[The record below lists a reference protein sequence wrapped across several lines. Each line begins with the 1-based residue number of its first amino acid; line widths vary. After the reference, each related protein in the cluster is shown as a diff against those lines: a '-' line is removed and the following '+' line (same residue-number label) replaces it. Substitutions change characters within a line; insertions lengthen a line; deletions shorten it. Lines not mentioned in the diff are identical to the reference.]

1 MKHLKRIVTMAVMM
15 AAVIAVFQSC
25 KKSSTAADYNSDKSK
40 LDLQIDSATM
50 LYNSAVEGKQAGDY
64 AKGSKAPLETAI
76 TLATNVKTGSY
87 TQYQVNNAVGNLIRA
102 IATFKTNQV
111 QDVSPANLV
120 AYWKFTG
127 NTNDTSGNGH
137 NGTLKT
143 GWVGSSAATAV
154 DGGTLPVLT
163 TDRYGNAN
171 SAYYFNNGAYIE
183 VPYSA
188 DLRPT
193 NMTITAWIKPDV
205 ENAGNYVISL
215 DRWNGYK
222 FQIQSNNFPYLTIN
236 TDGGDHDVDDNP
248 GAVQTAKW
256 SQIAVSYTNGAVT
269 FYINGVPTKT
279 VPETGNPI
287 PLAVITP
294 MSIGNEMPKSA
305 YNFTDSNSSQYFYGA
320 SFFIGSIDDIRLYN
334 TVLTPTQISS
344 IYTMESP
351 N

>member
-1 MKHLKRIVTMAVMM
+1 MKHLKRIVTMAIMM
-15 AAVIAVFQSC
+15 VAVIALFQSC
-25 KKSSTAADYNSDKSK
+25 KKSGTAADYNSDKTK
-40 LDLQIDSATM
+40 LNLQIDSATI

-64 AKGSKAPLETAI
+64 AVGSKAPFETAI

-87 TQYQVNNAVGNLIRA
+87 TQYQVNNTLGNLIRA
-102 IATFKTNQV
+102 IAAFKINLV
-111 QDVSPANLV
+111 QDVSPENLV

-127 NTNDTSGNGH
+127 NTNDTSGNAH

-171 SAYYFNNGAYIE
+171 NAYHFNNGAYIE

-188 DLRPT
+188 DLRPS
-193 NMTITAWIKPDV
+193 NMTITAWIKPDIT
-205 ENAGNYVISL
+205 NAGNYVISL

-222 FQIQSNNFPYLTIN
+222 FQIQSNNFPYFTIN
-236 TDGGDHDVDDNP
+236 TDGGDLDVDDNP
-248 GAVQTAKW
+248 VAVTTAVW
-256 SQIAVSYTNGAVT
+256 SQIAVSYTTGAIN
-269 FYINGVPTKT
+269 FYINGVLKKT
-279 VPETGNPI
+279 VAKTGNPI
-287 PLAVITP
+287 PLATP
-294 MSIGNEMPKSA
+294 VNMSIGNEMPKTA
-305 YNFTDSNSSQYFYGA
+305 YNFTDSNNSQYFYGA
-320 SFFIGSIDDIRLYN
+320 SFFIGSLDDIRLYN
-334 TVLTPTQISS
+334 IVLTDSQIKS

>member
-1 MKHLKRIVTMAVMM
+1 MKHLKKIVAIVFIM
-15 AAVIAVFQSC
+15 AAVTGLYQSC
-25 KKSSTAADYNSDKSK
+25 KKSSTAPNYNSDKSK
-40 LDLQIDSATM
+40 LALEIDTATA

-64 AKGSKAPLETAI
+64 SVGSKAPLQTAI
-76 TLATNVKTGSY
+76 TLATNVKTGSF
-87 TQYQVNNAVGNLIRA
+87 TQYQVNNALGNLIRA
-102 IATFKTNQV
+102 IAAFKTNQI
-111 QDVSPANLV
+111 QDVSPENLV

-127 NTNDTSGNGH
+127 NANDTSGNGH

-188 DLRPT
+188 ELRPSSL
-193 NMTITAWIKPDV
+193 TITVWIKPDV
-205 ENAGNYVISL
+205 TNAGNYIISL

-222 FQIQSNNFPYLTIN
+222 FQIQSNNFPYLTIS
-236 TDGGDHDVDDNP
+236 TDAGIHDVDDNP
-248 GAVQTAKW
+248 GAVALSAW
-256 SQIAVSYTNGAVT
+256 SQIAVTYTNGAVN
-269 FYINGVPTKT
+269 FYINGVLTKN
-279 VPETGNPI
+279 VSEAGNPT
-287 PLAVITP
+287 PLTTLVNLA
-294 MSIGNEMPKSA
+294 IGNEMPKTA
-305 YNFTDSNSSQYFYGA
+305 YNFTDSSSPQYFYGA
-320 SFFIGSIDDIRLYN
+320 NYFIGSLDDIRLYN
-334 TVLTPTQISS
+334 TVLTAAQIHS

>member
-1 MKHLKRIVTMAVMM
+1 MKELKRIVTMAIMLV
-15 AAVIAVFQSC
+15 AVVGLFQSC
-25 KKSSTAADYNSDKSK
+25 KKSTAVADYNSDKTK
-40 LDLQIDSATM
+40 LDLELDTATM
-50 LYNSAVEGKQAGDY
+50 LYNSAIEGKQAGDY
-64 AKGSKAPLETAI
+64 TAGAKAPLQTAI

-87 TQYQVNNAVGNLIRA
+87 TQYQVNNAIGNLVRA
-102 IATFKTNQV
+102 MTTFKTYLV
-111 QDVSPANLV
+111 QEVSPANLV

-143 GWVGSSAATAV
+143 GWIGSSAATAV

-205 ENAGNYVISL
+205 ENAGNYIISL

-222 FQIQSNNFPYLTIN
+222 FQTQSNNFPYLTIN

-248 GAVQTAKW
+248 GAVQTGKW
-256 SQIAVSYTNGAVT
+256 SQVAVSYTNGAVV
-269 FYINGVPTKT
+269 FYINGVLTKT

-287 PLAVITP
+287 PLATQVNLA
-294 MSIGNEMPKSA
+294 IGNEMPKTA

-320 SFFIGSIDDIRLYN
+320 SFFIGSLDDIRLYN
-334 TVLTPTQISS
+334 TVLTDNQISS